1 MLQRILR
8 PSVLRPVAALLR
20 PATAAFSTASPL
32 RNLAQETVAPATP
45 AAPIATAPIETP
57 AAVEADPSISLLPL
71 LRLQGA
77 HYITVHIN
85 GFPFLVT
92 KGDQITLPF
101 RLKGVS
107 AGQTLKLTHASVL
120 GSRDYTLKGN
130 PYINPEIFSC
140 KATVIEETAEPMR
153 IKEKT
158 KRRNRHVKKVRSK
171 HSYTVVR
178 IKELEVLDV

>member
-1 MLQRILR
+1 M
-8 PSVLRPVAALLR
+8 
-20 PATAAFSTASPL
+20 
-32 RNLAQETVAPATP
+32 
-45 AAPIATAPIETP
+45 
-57 AAVEADPSISLLPL
+57 
-71 LRLQGA
+71 
-77 HYITVHIN
+77 
-85 GFPFLVT
+85 
-92 KGDQITLPF
+92 
-101 RLKGVS
+101 
-107 AGQTLKLTHASVL
+107 KLTHASVL